1 MSARVN
7 RACVFKSRR
16 LRLVCLASFAVAF
29 LAGILAYRRFWLRV
43 PLGVGPAGPAVPREA
58 FENAWTA
65 RRVLLLGLGDSIT
78 TGVCAS
84 APRYSYFARLVS
96 NPPDEFADMSGICLS
111 RVLPDLEV
119 RNISVPGTNSI
130 QHLAMQIDGLEVH
143 DPEVLGIV
151 VMTTGVNDVILRYG
165 DVPPR
170 EGAMYGASLE
180 TAGPWIEAFE
190 RRLGVMADRLEASFP
205 GGCHLFLANIYD
217 PSGCIA
223 DPALAGLPEWPDGPA
238 ILRGM
243 NDAVARLARDRR
255 NVHLVNVHDEFLGH
269 GLACGRPWS
278 RHYRPDDPHYWFGC
292 ILEDPNDRGYDA
304 MRRLFLA
311 EMARALR

>member
-1 MSARVN
+1 MSAR
-7 RACVFKSRR
+7 ASLASAFKSRR
-16 LRLVCLASFAVAF
+16 VRFVCLASFAAAL
-29 LAGILAYRRFWLRV
+29 LAGILAYRRYWLRV
-43 PLGVGPAGPAVPREA
+43 PLGSGPAGPAVPREA

-65 RRVLLLGLGDSIT
+65 RKVLLLGLGDSIT

-96 NPPDEFADMSGICLS
+96 NPPDEFPGMSGICLS

-119 RNISVPGTNSI
+119 RNVSVPGTNSI
-130 QHLAMQIDGLEVH
+130 QHLAMQIERLEVH
-143 DPEVLGIV
+143 DPEILGIV
-151 VMTTGVNDVILRYG
+151 VMTTGVNDVFLRYG
-165 DVPPR
+165 RVPPR
-170 EGAMYGASLE
+170 EGAMYGAGLD
-180 TAGPWIEAFE
+180 TAGPWIEAFG
-190 RRLGVMADRLEASFP
+190 RRLGVMADRLEAAFP

-223 DPALAGLPEWPDGPA
+223 RPSLGRLPEWPDGA
-238 ILRGM
+238 AVLHAM
-243 NDAVARLARDRR
+243 NEEIARLARDRR
-255 NVHLVNVHDEFLGH
+255 NVHLVNVFDEFLGH

-304 MRRLFLA
+304 MRRRFLA
-311 EMARALR
+311 EMARVLR